1 MLVDAVIFA
10 IAGYSLVFAIA
21 VVVSA
26 SNCAMGA
33 VVCSDQSRCF
43 VEYILFEYFRA
54 TIRGLKKYPRNL
66 VESVFD

>member
-33 VVCSDQSRCF
+33 VVSSDQSRCF
-43 VEYILFEYFRA
+43 VEYICLNILGQKISKEFSR
-54 TIRGLKKYPRNL
+54 I
-66 VESVFD
+66 SV